1 MEQIDY
7 ACGIN
12 CPEGAD
18 DEQMLME
25 YVIHDDCELC
35 YLDTYLKETFGNKN
49 NNVATEQQVRFI
61 G

>member
-49 NNVATEQQVRFI
+49 NNVATEQ
-61 G
+61 